1 MRNLFSKLKKDKTV
15 YKILSCKRRDKTLV
29 NEVFIS
35 LTNKVG
41 GEQLSTVLS
50 LLESVVWWA

>member
-1 MRNLFSKLKKDKTV
+1 MRNLFPRLKKDKTV
-15 YKILSCKRRDKTLV
+15 YKILSCKRRDNTLV
-29 NEVFIS
+29 NEVFIRF
-35 LTNKVG
+35 NKVG